1 LSFRNHSPQSLL
13 RDILDAI
20 EMINKFTS
28 GMDFDA
34 FLSNPMAVAAV
45 ERKLLSIA
53 EAGVRLRQDAPALCP
68 DQPWRDIRGMGNW
81 LRHEYDRIDLSLVWR
96 TVKADL
102 PVLEASVLRAL
113 SNVAPAQ

>member
-1 LSFRNHSPQSLL
+1 
-13 RDILDAI
+13 
-20 EMINKFTS
+20 M
-28 GMDFDA
+28 
-34 FLSNPMAVAAV
+34 
-45 ERKLLSIA
+45 
-53 EAGVRLRQDAPALCP
+53 
-68 DQPWRDIRGMGNW
+68 DIRAMGNW